1 MLYFYYQWGLDY
13 IVLINQ
19 LHSWFF
25 RGFKFMNNDLES
37 ISSVYD
43 SYVDLCSDLNREI
56 EFKKSKIVELDTEIE
71 KRLEIINQVEEI
83 NC

>member
-1 MLYFYYQWGLDY
+1 
-13 IVLINQ
+13 
-19 LHSWFF
+19 
-25 RGFKFMNNDLES
+25 MNNDLES